1 VVEFGDEFLKGGENV
16 IPQKNKKRK
25 SGVLGGVKAQPAHP
39 LLRSHP
45 SLLTDTPIFLTFFL
59 SPSPCYVF
67 LPLNPSSAAPN
78 PWGRVAK

>member
-39 LLRSHP
+39 LLRSCP
-45 SLLTDTPIFLTFFL
+45 SLLTDAALFLTFL
-59 SPSPCYVF
+59 ISPSPSHGF
-67 LPLNPSSAAPN
+67 LPLNPRSATPN

>member
-16 IPQKNKKRK
+16 IPQKNTKRK

-39 LLRSHP
+39 LLRSRP
-45 SLLTDTPIFLTFFL
+45 SLLTDTPLFLAFF
-59 SPSPCYVF
+59 PSPCASHGC

-78 PWGRVAK
+78 P